1 MLYQQLKTLVWR
13 NTILKKRRIFSTLL
27 EIIVPAIIIGFIGII
42 NK

>member
-13 NTILKKRRIFSTLL
+13 NTILKKRRIFSTSL
-27 EIIVPAIIIGFIGII
+27 EIIVPAIIIIIIGKI